1 MYVKLFLGTWKPL
14 KAFGSSLQ
22 CSKDGKADME
32 WAIIN
37 SCFCFQKTVLNMFF
51 ILEFKERQLPLLK
64 PIC

>member
-32 WAIIN
+32 
-37 SCFCFQKTVLNMFF
+37 
-51 ILEFKERQLPLLK
+51 
-64 PIC
+64 